1 MCLCSKP
8 SRLFSFNPLPSGWHW
23 SIWRHEKSKSWRQD
37 LAEMI
42 VNKVSDFPL
51 WNGRD
56 FPLFLLIGLLSKIEV
71 FSFRHFQ
78 AFSSFFPISKTNR
91 FFHRP
96 HVLKD
101 TRLHEITEQCNWALG
116 EAGVV
121 VVKWSAFSPSTPA
134 IRVQILLK
142 STVFSVKLCLK
153 RMKINKK
160 RPMLCP
166 FNKNERYVNWIFK
179 VVRNCF
185 LFSYFSSSLEL
196 MRCSWTNRQSYL
208 FMAYYIW

>member
-1 MCLCSKP
+1 
-8 SRLFSFNPLPSGWHW
+8 
-23 SIWRHEKSKSWRQD
+23 
-37 LAEMI
+37 MI

-56 FPLFLLIGLLSKIEV
+56 FPLFLLISLLCKIEF

-116 EAGVV
+116 GAGVV

-160 RPMLCP
+160 RRGLAH
-166 FNKNERYVNWIFK
+166 FVKKLLYIEII
-179 VVRNCF
+179 NCDWLNLIACLEAYNSKE
-185 LFSYFSSSLEL
+185 LF
-196 MRCSWTNRQSYL
+196 QSR
-208 FMAYYIW
+208 